1 MGPYTEESCAGDR
14 RDEGQA
20 DGSATG
26 LEAAAGS
33 DTFGSSRGE
42 RWLAWLSEGLG
53 EGAPGWFGIVSSIS
67 TLGIES
73 P

>member
-1 MGPYTEESCAGDR
+1 MGPYTEESSAGDR

-20 DGSATG
+20 DGSTAG

-42 RWLAWLSEGLG
+42 RWRAWLPEGSG
-53 EGAPGWFGIVSSIS
+53 EGAPGWLGVVSSIS